1 MPPSQTPSTTT
12 NKPAPL
18 PVLRTIEGKVFPR
31 ALSVDKSTINLED
44 RTVEVAVSSEY
55 PVRRYFGFEVL
66 DHSSDCVDLT
76 RFLTGAPLLMEHRG
90 SQQIGVI
97 ERAWLDGDRK
107 LRALVRFSR
116 DPAVEPIWQDVVDG
130 VRRNI
135 SCGYLIHDMVLERTV
150 DGVDHYR
157 VIYWEP
163 YEASLVSVP
172 ADPTVGVGRS
182 SDTTNTIN
190 IRGIEMPPEQTQ
202 VDGQRSAVVPPIA
215 NPADPVSIERTR
227 VSDLLAL
234 GERFNQ
240 RDLANEAITSGQT
253 LEQFRGVLLERQ
265 APTQKPAATPA
276 APKEGERDLPGFL
289 QHDVSARGL
298 GVSEK
303 EQKRYSLM
311 RALNAAATGDW
322 SKAGLERE
330 INIAAATTMKKDA
343 RGFYVP
349 HDILMRGLSKGEPG
363 KGGELVTTD
372 LLLDQFA
379 DVLRN
384 KTVMAQLGMV
394 MLTGL
399 DGDVDLPK
407 KTSGSSFVWLGEGED
422 AQDSSFD
429 FTTLNMTPKTIA
441 GAIPVT
447 RKLRKQASRSI
458 EALII
463 KDLLDGMGVA
473 IDYAMLAGPGG
484 KAPLGLLKDVGV
496 PGLTYPATGIT
507 FGKLVDMLTK
517 IGTYNA
523 DRGALAYLTGI
534 IERGTAMQTLKFEGI
549 GGCIWENDKVNG
561 HRAEATN
568 QVEADTWIFGD
579 FSQLV
584 CGLWGVLDL
593 KVDAAKLAASDG
605 LVLRAFQDVDVVNR
619 RKESFCIAK
628 KASQ

>member
-1 MPPSQTPSTTT
+1 MPPSPNPSTTT
-12 NKPAPL
+12 SKPAPL
-18 PVLRTIEGKVFPR
+18 PVLRTIEGKVLAR
-31 ALSVDKSTINLED
+31 ALAVDKSTIDLEA

-66 DHSSDCVDLT
+66 DHSADAVDLT
-76 RFLTGAPLLMEHRG
+76 RFLAGAPLLMEHRG

-107 LRALVRFSR
+107 LRALVRFTR
-116 DPAVEPIWQDVVDG
+116 DPAVEAIWQDVVDG

-157 VIYWEP
+157 VIEWEP
-163 YEASLVSVP
+163 YEVSLVSVP

-182 SDTTNTIN
+182 SDTTNIIN
-190 IRGIEMPPEQTQ
+190 IRGIAMPPELNPT
-202 VDGQRSAVVPPIA
+202 DGTRSQVPPAVI
-215 NPADPVSIERTR
+215 ADPVLLERTR
-227 VSDLLAL
+227 VEDLLAL

-240 RDLANEAITSGQT
+240 RELANTAITSGQT
-253 LEQFRGVLLERQ
+253 LEQFRGILLERQ
-265 APTQKPAATPA
+265 APAKPAAVPA
-276 APKEGERDLPGFL
+276 EPKQGDRDLPGFL
-289 QHDVSARGL
+289 THDVSARGL
-298 GVSEK
+298 GVSDK
-303 EQKRYSLM
+303 EAERYSLM

-322 SKAGLERE
+322 SKAGLERA

-349 HDILMRGLSKGEPG
+349 HDILMRGLSKGEAG
-363 KGGELVTTD
+363 KGGEMVSTD

-384 KTVMAQLGMV
+384 KTVMAQLGMK

-399 DGDVDLPK
+399 DGDIDLPK
-407 KTSGSSFVWLGEGED
+407 KTSGSAFVWLGEGED

-441 GAIPVT
+441 GAVPVT

-458 EALII
+458 ESLII
-463 KDLLDGMGVA
+463 TDLLDGMGVA

-484 KAPLGLLKDVGV
+484 KAPLGLLNDVGV
-496 PGLTYPATGIT
+496 PGLTYPSTGIT

-534 IERGTAMQTLKFEGI
+534 IERGAAMQTLKFAGV
-549 GGCIWENDKVNG
+549 GGCIWEDDKVNG
-561 HRAEATN
+561 HKAEATN
-568 QVEADTWIFGD
+568 QVPADTWVFGD
-579 FSQLV
+579 FSQVV

-628 KASQ
+628 KTS